1 MGKAELSEIRA
12 NVEAFFHAKL
22 YEKACIKRYNHT
34 WDHLMDYM
42 TEKNISSYEPSVGKS
57 FLLQRH
63 GTDVFE
69 DLTHRQQ
76 EVVRHI
82 EVLGSMLLEGKV
94 LKSRHINRVIDFEGE
109 LGVPFKDFIVE
120 YTPLRS
126 LPTMA
131 RYKERILNFYQFLAE
146 NQLTIAKFST
156 RDGVKYLSK
165 LDKQKSAC
173 DRDNIVM
180 TTRVFLRYLCSK
192 KLLPVNREE
201 EWLNLFRIKNVKNK
215 KIPSVYTKEEVENII
230 SVIDRNNP
238 QGKRDYAMVLLAA
251 RYGLRISDII
261 GLRFCN
267 LDWEQNRISI
277 IQKKTA
283 KKVLLPL
290 SEEVGCAII
299 EYIKYGRPTI
309 DSPFVFITAHAPYKE
324 LGSNTLCSCISE
336 YMRIAGINTTGKKK
350 GPHALRH
357 SLATNL
363 LKCNEPIPIISE
375 ILGHSTTEST
385 TTYLRV
391 DYDLLRRC
399 ALDVPLVPTSFYGNL
414 YG

>member
-1 MGKAELSEIRA
+1 MDKVKLSEIRA
-12 NVEAFFHAKL
+12 KVEAFFHTKL

-34 WDHLMDYM
+34 WDHLLDYM
-42 TEKNISSYEPSVGKS
+42 VQKGIFSYESSIGRS

-63 GTDVFE
+63 GTDVFK

-82 EVLGSMLLEGKV
+82 EVLDSMLTEGKV
-94 LKSRHINRVIDFEGE
+94 HKSHHQNRVIDFDGE
-109 LGVPFKDFIVE
+109 LGIPFKDFIEE

-126 LPTMA
+126 SSTIM
-131 RYKERILNFYQFLAE
+131 RYKERILNFYLFLTE
-146 NQLTIAKFST
+146 NQLTLSEFSP

-165 LDKQKSAC
+165 LDQQKSAC
-173 DRDNIVM
+173 DRDNIII

-192 KLLPVNREE
+192 KQLSVNREE
-201 EWLNLFRIKNVKNK
+201 EWLNLFRIKNVRNK
-215 KIPSVYTKEEVENII
+215 KIPSVYTKEEVERMI
-230 SVIDRNNP
+230 SVIGRNSP

-267 LDWEQNRISI
+267 LDWEQNKISI
-277 IQKKTA
+277 IQKKTG
-283 KKVLLPL
+283 KKVILPL

-299 EYIKYGRPTI
+299 EYIKHGRPTI

-324 LGSNTLCSCISE
+324 LGSNVLCSCISE
-336 YMRIAGINTTGKKK
+336 YMRVAGINTAGKKK
-350 GPHALRH
+350 GPHTLRH

-363 LKCNEPIPIISE
+363 LKCNESIPVISE
-375 ILGHSTTEST
+375 ILGHSTTKST
-385 TTYLRV
+385 ITYLRV
-391 DYDLLRRC
+391 DYDMLRRC

>member
-1 MGKAELSEIRA
+1 MYKVKLSDIRA

-22 YEKACIKRYNHT
+22 YEEACIKRYNHT
-34 WDHLMDYM
+34 WDHLTDFMSDKGIIY
-42 TEKNISSYEPSVGKS
+42 YEPSVGQS

-63 GTDVFE
+63 GTDVFA

-82 EVLGSMLLEGKV
+82 EVLDSMLVGGKV
-94 LKSRHINRVIDFEGE
+94 YRTRHSNRVIDFDGE
-109 LGVPFKDFIVE
+109 VGIPFKDFITE
-120 YTPLRS
+120 CTPLRS
-126 LPTMA
+126 PSTVL
-131 RYKERILNFYQFLAE
+131 RYKERILNLYEFLTEKHLTLAE
-146 NQLTIAKFST
+146 FST
-156 RDGVKYLSK
+156 RNGVEYVSR

-173 DRDNIVM
+173 DRNNIIT
-180 TTRVFLRYLCSK
+180 TTRVFFRYLCGK

-201 EWLNLFRIKNVKNK
+201 EWFNLFRNKNVRNT
-215 KIPSVYTKEEVENII
+215 KIPSVYTQDEVEKMI
-230 SVIDRNNP
+230 SVIDRNSP

-261 GLRFCN
+261 GMRFCN
-267 LDWEQNRISI
+267 LDWEQNKITL

-283 KKVLLPL
+283 RKVALPL

-299 EYIKYGRPTI
+299 EYIQYGRPEI
-309 DSPFVFITAHAPYKE
+309 DSPFVFLTAHAPYKE
-324 LGSNTLCSCISE
+324 LGSNVLCSLIAE
-336 YMRIAGINTTGKKK
+336 YMRVAGINNVGKKK
-350 GPHALRH
+350 GPHSLRH

-363 LKCNEPIPIISE
+363 LKCNEPMPVISE
-375 ILGHSTTEST
+375 ILGHATTEST